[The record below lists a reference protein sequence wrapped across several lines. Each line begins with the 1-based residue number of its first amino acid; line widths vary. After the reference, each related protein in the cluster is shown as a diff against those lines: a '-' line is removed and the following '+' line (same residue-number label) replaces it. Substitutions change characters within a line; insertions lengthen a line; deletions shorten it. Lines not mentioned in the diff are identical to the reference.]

1 MVLTFKAVNMNY
13 TCLIV
18 GGFMIVFTAWW
29 FVVRTEYTARMLKA
43 RDKNDATM
51 AQVILEDNK
60 Q

>member
-1 MVLTFKAVNMNY
+1 
-13 TCLIV
+13 
-18 GGFMIVFTAWW
+18 MIVFTAWW